1 LRRHLKGPEWLLT
14 AKAAAIADMFVEREI
29 ERWLSAR
36 VVTVALPVEEPK
48 AEAPAAAQ
56 LNG

>member
-1 LRRHLKGPEWLLT
+1 LKGPEWLLT

-36 VVTVALPVEEPK
+36 VVTVALPSKNRKLRLPRRR
-48 AEAPAAAQ
+48 
-56 LNG
+56 N